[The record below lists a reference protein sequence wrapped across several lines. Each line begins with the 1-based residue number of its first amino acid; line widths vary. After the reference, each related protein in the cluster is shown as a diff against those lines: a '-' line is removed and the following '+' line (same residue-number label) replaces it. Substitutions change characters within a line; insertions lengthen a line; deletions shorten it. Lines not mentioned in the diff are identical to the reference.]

1 MKNKNGRL
9 KYFRTICV
17 SIVIIAGILICTRL
31 KFSNYQEQIPDNKD
45 LAKELLQQDSD
56 YFYQLDNQ
64 CAKMSEEQL
73 IRYKSQ
79 CEEVLNDIQTRLNSD
94 SLNPEERHET
104 LLSKN
109 TIEQELKLVKK
120 HLQIQNESED

>member
-1 MKNKNGRL
+1 MNNKNGRL
-9 KYFRTICV
+9 KYLRIICV

-31 KFSNYQEQIPDNKD
+31 KFFNYQEQIPD
-45 LAKELLQQDSD
+45 LLQQDSD
-56 YFYQLDNQ
+56 YLNQLDNQ

-79 CEEVLNDIQTRLNSD
+79 CEAVLDDIQTRLNTD
-94 SLNPEERHET
+94 SLNPEERHEV

-109 TIEQELKLVKK
+109 TIEQELKIVKK
-120 HLQIQNESED
+120 HLQAQKGKSD

>member
-9 KYFRTICV
+9 KYLRIICV

-31 KFSNYQEQIPDNKD
+31 KFFNYQEQIPDNKD
-45 LAKELLQQDSD
+45 LSKELLQQDSD
-56 YFYQLDNQ
+56 YLNQLDNQ

-79 CEEVLNDIQTRLNSD
+79 CEEVLDEVQTRLNSD
-94 SLNPEERHET
+94 SLNPEERHEI

-109 TIEQELKLVKK
+109 TIEQELKIVKK
-120 HLQIQNESED
+120 HLQAQKGKSD